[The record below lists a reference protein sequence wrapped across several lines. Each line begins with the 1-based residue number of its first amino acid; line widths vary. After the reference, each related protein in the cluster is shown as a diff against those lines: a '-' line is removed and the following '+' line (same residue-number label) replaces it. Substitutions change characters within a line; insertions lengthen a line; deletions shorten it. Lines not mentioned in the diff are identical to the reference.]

1 MCIRKF
7 TFHFLL
13 TLGSIWVNG
22 QPGAKL
28 KTDSIKNKWVDIAYA
43 SISPA
48 QKLDI
53 YIPNNGQGPF
63 PVILAIHGGA
73 FKMGDKASGEISPM
87 LEGLKKGYA
96 IVSINYRM
104 SGEAKAPKLIHDVKA
119 AIRWIRANAKQYK
132 LNPDKIATWG
142 SSAGGHLSSLAG
154 TTGGIKELED
164 LSLGNPNQSSRVQA
178 VVDWFGPI
186 NFLTM
191 DDQFT
196 ILGVKGMEHSTPNS
210 PESEVIGKHIIY
222 AETEVIAFNPATYI
236 TKDDPPFLVEHG
248 SKDPL
253 IPYLQS
259 TVFVNQLYEVLGKNK
274 VSFVLLEGEGHG
286 GPQFYSK
293 KNLELVFAFLDKNL
307 KN

>member
-1 MCIRKF
+1 
-7 TFHFLL
+7 
-13 TLGSIWVNG
+13 
-22 QPGAKL
+22 
-28 KTDSIKNKWVDIAYA
+28 
-43 SISPA
+43 
-48 QKLDI
+48 
-53 YIPNNGQGPF
+53 YIPNTGNGPF

-73 FKMGDKASGEISPM
+73 FKMGDKASGEITPM
-87 LEGLKKGYA
+87 LEGLTRGYA
-96 IVSINYRM
+96 LVSINYRM
-104 SGEAKAPKLIHDVKA
+104 SGEAKAPKLIQDVKA
-119 AIRWIRANAKQYK
+119 AIRWIRANAKQFK
-132 LNPDKIATWG
+132 LNPDKIAAWG

-154 TTGGIKELED
+154 TSGGINELED

-191 DDQFT
+191 DDQFAM
-196 ILGVKGMEHSTPNS
+196 LGVKGMEHSTPNS
-210 PESEVIGKHIIY
+210 PESEVIGKQIIN
-222 AETEVIAFNPATYI
+222 AEAEVKAFSPATYI

-286 GPQFYSK
+286 GPQFSSK
-293 KNLELVFAFLDKNL
+293 KNLEIVFAFLDKNL